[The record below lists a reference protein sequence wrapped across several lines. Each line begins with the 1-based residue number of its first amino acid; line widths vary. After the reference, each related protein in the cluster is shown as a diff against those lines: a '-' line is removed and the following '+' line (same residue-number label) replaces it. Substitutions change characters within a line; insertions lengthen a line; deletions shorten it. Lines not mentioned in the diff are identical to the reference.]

1 MEQPLV
7 TVIIPYYNM
16 EAYLAQ
22 TIEWVLESTY
32 PSLEVI
38 LIDDGSTD
46 GGNAIAQHYAATFPF
61 IRTLS
66 QPNQGV
72 SVARNYGIS
81 EAKGIYI
88 VPVDGDDRMMPNFVS
103 EAVPVLQNRPEVK
116 VVTAEGEFFDGKS
129 GLRKLPP
136 FDLRLLAR
144 KNILHVSALYRKSD
158 WLIAGG
164 YCPEMKGRED
174 WDFWISMLK
183 NGGEVVRL
191 PIIGYQYRIRPNSK
205 RIRTR
210 HLKAE
215 INDQLNA
222 RHPEFFK
229 KMLGGP
235 LRIQRSWSKM
245 YNSLLRV
252 MGRLSSFLVF

>member
-1 MEQPLV
+1 MKPLV
-7 TVIIPYYNM
+7 SVVIPFYNM
-16 EAYLAQ
+16 EEFVAQ
-22 TIEWVLESTY
+22 TIDWALESTY
-32 PSLEVI
+32 QPMELI
-38 LIDDGSTD
+38 LVDDGSTD
-46 GGNAIAQHYAATFPF
+46 GGAAIAADYARRFDHITF
-61 IRTLS
+61 L
-66 QPNQGV
+66 QQQNQGV

-81 EAKGIYI
+81 EAQGIYI
-88 VPVDGDDRMMPNFVS
+88 LPLDGDDRICPAFIA
-103 EAVPVLQNRPEVK
+103 EAVTVLESRPEVK
-116 VVTAEGEFFDGKS
+116 VVTAEGEFFGDKTGH
-129 GLRKLPP
+129 RQLPP
-136 FDLRLLAR
+136 FDIRLLAR

-158 WLIAGG
+158 WKAAGG

-210 HLKAE
+210 VLKQE

-229 KMLGGP
+229 RMLGGP
-235 LRIQRSWSKM
+235 LRINRSWSKP
-245 YNSLLRV
+245 YNTLLRFF
-252 MGRLSSFLVF
+252 GRLK